1 MPIDREQYLTPAVV
15 GKALAVSANTVRR
28 WARQGRVKAV
38 QLPGGTWIIHR
49 DVIKMPPK

>member
-1 MPIDREQYLTPAVV
+1 MPIDREQYLTPAEV